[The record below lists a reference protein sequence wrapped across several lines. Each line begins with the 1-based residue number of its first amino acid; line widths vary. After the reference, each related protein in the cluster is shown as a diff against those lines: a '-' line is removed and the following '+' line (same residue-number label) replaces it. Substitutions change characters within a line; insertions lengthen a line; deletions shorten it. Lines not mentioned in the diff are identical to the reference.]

1 MNVKSICQGLSKETQ
16 KPLLTAKNKPKQ
28 TASHILPSEI
38 YAVCFCDLLLVLI
51 RCSVSLP
58 VNSHFTVSTLSVLSL
73 SSLRISQL
81 NLTEKKHGFSL
92 SFFSWLY
99 FLCCQPHCHR
109 RDFCL
114 YQQIFTQCCQ
124 NEPGEVKSQQE
135 WKLHCYFYYYYVNKY
150 IIIII
155 ISLLLL
161 LLL

>member
-1 MNVKSICQGLSKETQ
+1 MSENTTWWMNVKSLCQGLSKETQ

-109 RDFCL
+109 RDFL
-114 YQQIFTQCCQ
+114 SLSADLHTVLSEWTWWGQIST
-124 NEPGEVKSQQE
+124 GVEVT
-135 WKLHCYFYYYYVNKY
+135 LLF
-150 IIIII
+150 
-155 ISLLLL
+155 LLLL
-161 LLL
+161 CL